1 MAVITRENLKLFLAQ
16 LKRDFYRLVFI
27 ICSFFLL
34 YFIVDS
40 TLNSKIRAELN
51 HGIDFPKNTEIH
63 HCTGTLPAINIE
75 GHNTSTGIFPRTE
88 LEGFLTQFTVINQ
101 SEDTVAGIAY
111 RKLYCAPFV
120 GDNLIVAYS
129 ISESDT
135 CHFRIDSDWN

>member
-51 HGIDFPKNTEIH
+51 HGIDLPKNTEIH
-63 HCTGTLPAINIE
+63 DCTGTLPVINIE
-75 GHNTSTGIFPRTE
+75 GHNTTTGIFPRAE
-88 LEGFLTQFTVINQ
+88 LEDFLTQFVV
-101 SEDTVAGIAY
+101 EDESIDTISGIAY
-111 RKLYCAPFV
+111 RKLYCVPFV
-120 GDNLIVAYS
+120 GDNLVVAYS
-129 ISESDT
+129 ISESDS
-135 CHFRIDSDWN
+135 CYFRIDSDWN